1 MKFVDHLS
9 RADKKKLNQVTKKKP
24 EKLSPRDLRDL
35 MGENRDTFKRVNGAI
50 KRR

>member
-9 RADKKKLNQVTKKKP
+9 STDKKKLNQVAKKP

-35 MGENRDTFKRVNGAI
+35 MGENRDTFKRVNGVI

>member
-9 RADKKKLNQVTKKKP
+9 RADKKKLNQVAKKP

-35 MGENRDTFKRVNGAI
+35 MGENRPTYYRRNGAI
-50 KRR
+50 KSK